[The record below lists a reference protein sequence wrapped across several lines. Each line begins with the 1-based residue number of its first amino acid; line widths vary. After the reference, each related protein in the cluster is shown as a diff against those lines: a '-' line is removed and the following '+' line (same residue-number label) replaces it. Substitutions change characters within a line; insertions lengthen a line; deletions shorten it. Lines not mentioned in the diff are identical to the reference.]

1 MNIENDYVTGIDEVT
16 LSNSLNASLI
26 YLKLKVDA
34 DTVIPT
40 DNNLII
46 YVDKNSKTNPSQDK
60 KTYIF
65 SLPYTFSLNSEFI
78 IDCKINNNFLSM
90 VSYVN
95 INGEITELGYQPINL
110 FEGTNYIYTNYDNIG
125 IELIYPENNDLN
137 KRYVFT
143 SLYNE
148 IKEDGLYYDYIKNS
162 FTKDLNG
169 TNLSINNV
177 SANCITN
184 PNNNFGI
191 DSDGN
196 IVAKS
201 LTLSEGGSTEID
213 YDEIFDKIYPVGS
226 IYLSI
231 NDVNPGTI
239 FTGVWEQFAIGRT
252 LVGVD
257 NAQSEFNTVLK
268 TGGHKELQSHSH
280 NASIGYAGD
289 HQHTGNTLEV
299 QSNLHTTTSSDCAR
313 NINSSYDHAGV
324 TITNV
329 AGNHTHSI
337 SVTNSGNGD
346 SGNLQ
351 PYVTCYIWRRTS

>member
-34 DTVIPT
+34 NTVIPT

-65 SLPYTFSLNSEFI
+65 SLPYTLSLNSEFI

-95 INGEITELGYQPINL
+95 INGEITELEYQPINL

-125 IELIYPENNDLN
+125 IELIYPQNNDLY
-137 KRYVFT
+137 KRFIFS
-143 SLYNE
+143 SLFNE
-148 IKEDGLYYDYIKNS
+148 NDKTALDYDYIKNS
-162 FTKDLNG
+162 FSKDLNG
-169 TNLSINNV
+169 TNLNVNSIT
-177 SANCITN
+177 ANCLVN
-184 PNNNFGI
+184 LNNNFSI
-191 DSDGN
+191 DSEGN

-201 LTLSEGGSTEID
+201 LTLSEGSSAD
-213 YDEIFDKIYPVGS
+213 VDFNDIFDKIYPVGS

-231 NDVNPGTI
+231 NNVNPGTF
-239 FTGVWEQFAIGRT
+239 FTGIWEQFAMGRT

-257 NAQSEFNTVLK
+257 NTQSEFNSVMKIGGNKTHTLTVFELAK
-268 TGGHKELQSHSH
+268 HKHPVVYNDNKKPVNLNAVGSANSYGLVNWNVNSLSSAAELYGDDVGEGKPH
-280 NASIGYAGD
+280 N
-289 HQHTGNTLEV
+289 
-299 QSNLHTTTSSDCAR
+299 
-313 NINSSYDHAGV
+313 
-324 TITNV
+324 
-329 AGNHTHSI
+329 
-337 SVTNSGNGD
+337 
-346 SGNLQ
+346 NLQ